1 VPHGLGGLLSL
12 WLAGGRLR
20 HFAPRVNS
28 RIRLLA
34 SLLAAALPAL
44 KGAEAARHPD
54 IQAEEHDHDI
64 ATGVTLL
71 RGAVITFGDAVLRGD
86 EIRYDTKQDFAVA
99 RGHVSLAQGK
109 RRVLAEE
116 ITYYFKDGVYKVVG
130 PKLGAYPLYLT
141 GATATGSRDEVVI
154 ENAHVSYGEP
164 GPWTP
169 SLSSPKLIY
178 HRQDDSF
185 SSSSAAAGVGAAKF
199 LPLPSISHSVGL
211 SLRSYTTLLGGY
223 KSRLGAFVDA
233 GVRAPV
239 APGLRL
245 GGDIA
250 YYSRRGLLFGPGG
263 SYDLSSSPD
272 TFAKGSLRTGYIND
286 VGDRGTDLL
295 DRSVP
300 EQRSFVEW
308 EHRQQLAPGLTLD
321 ATINQWRDSEVMRDF
336 RRRDFVR
343 SEAPDSYLEGMY
355 AADNYSL
362 SLLTRYRFNDFHR
375 LQERLP
381 ELRFDLLPNP
391 LLLGVYQRGEASY
404 VRLREREVGG
414 GAVTLQAD
422 RADAY
427 YGLER
432 PFSKSDWL
440 GFTAVAGARATHYA
454 DTLPGKD
461 GADRTRYLGELG
473 FDAHLLSS
481 ATYDYSNENWGI
493 RGLRHLVKPFV
504 SYRYIP
510 ERKDGD
516 GTIPQIDREAFTT
529 YLQPLGL
536 GDSRHIDTLHRT
548 NTVRAGIENTLQ
560 TRDESYGSRNL
571 AALTLA
577 QDYHFRPD
585 PVTGHHSD
593 LNAALS
599 LTPLRWF
606 GFDAYTSLDPK
617 GMDLHELNTGVSIR
631 DGQEWMLRLST
642 HHLRNDL
649 TEYVSYFEKR
659 IDERYS
665 GYLRFHYDQRNSRIT
680 EQSYG
685 VIHNVSNAW
694 LFRYEVSFF
703 DGSRREGSFELSI
716 AVDAR
721 IF

>member
-1 VPHGLGGLLSL
+1 
-12 WLAGGRLR
+12 
-20 HFAPRVNS
+20 VNS
-28 RIRLLA
+28 RSRLLA
-34 SLLAAALPAL
+34 CLLAAALPAL
-44 KGAEAARHPD
+44 KGAEAPLHPD
-54 IQAEEHDHDI
+54 IQAESHDHDL
-64 ATGVTLL
+64 ATGMTLL
-71 RGAVITFGDAVLRGD
+71 KGAVITYGDAVLRGD
-86 EIRYDTKQDFAVA
+86 EIRYDTSKGVAVA

-116 ITYYFKDGVYKVVG
+116 ITYYFKDGVYTVIG
-130 PKLGAYPLYLT
+130 PKLGDYPVYLT
-141 GATATGSRDEVVI
+141 GAKASGNRDEVVI
-154 ENAHVSYGEP
+154 EDAHVSYGEP
-164 GPWTP
+164 GGWTP
-169 SLSSPKLIY
+169 SLKAPKLTW
-178 HRQDDSF
+178 HREDGSF
-185 SSSSAAAGVGAAKF
+185 SSDGASAGVGAAKF
-199 LPLPSISHSVGL
+199 LPLPSFSHSVGL

-233 GVRAPV
+233 GVRIPV
-239 APGLRL
+239 ASGLRL
-245 GGDIA
+245 GGDIG
-250 YYSRRGLLFGPGG
+250 YYTSRGLLAGPGG
-263 SYDLSSSPD
+263 TYDLTPTAD
-272 TFAKGSLRTGYIND
+272 TFVKGSLRTGYIND
-286 VGDRGTDLL
+286 IGDRSTDLL
-295 DRSVP
+295 GKSVP

-308 EHRQQLAPGLTLD
+308 EHRQLIAPGLTLD
-321 ATINQWRDSEVMRDF
+321 ATINQWRDSDVMRDF

-343 SEAPDSYLEGMY
+343 NEAPDSYLEGAY
-355 AADNYSL
+355 TGDNYSL

-375 LQERLP
+375 TQERLP

-391 LLLGVYQRGEASY
+391 LPLGVYQRGEASW

-414 GAVTLQAD
+414 GTVTMQAD

-440 GFTAVAGARATHYA
+440 SLTAVAGARATHYS
-454 DTLPGKD
+454 DTLPGN
-461 GADRTRYLGELG
+461 GGTGRTRYLGELG
-473 FDAHLLSS
+473 FDASLLSS
-481 ATYDYSNENWGI
+481 ATFDYRNETWGVD
-493 RGLRHLVKPFV
+493 GLRHLVKPFV

-516 GTIPQIDREAFTT
+516 GTIPMIDAEAFTT

-536 GDSRHIDTLHRT
+536 GDARHIDTLHRT
-548 NTVRAGIENTLQ
+548 NTVRAGVEQTLQ
-560 TRDESYGSRNL
+560 TRDGAYGSRTL
-571 AALTLA
+571 ASLILA

-599 LTPLRWF
+599 LSPIRWF
-606 GFDAYTSLDPK
+606 SFDAYSSLDPK
-617 GMDLHELNTGVSIR
+617 GMHVGELNTGMSIR

-649 TEYVSYFEKR
+649 TEYVAYLEKR

-665 GYLRFHYDQRNSRIT
+665 GYVRFHYDQRNSRIT

-685 VIHNVSNAW
+685 VLHNVSNAW
-694 LFRYEVSFF
+694 LFRYEVSLY

>member
-1 VPHGLGGLLSL
+1 M
-12 WLAGGRLR
+12 RL
-20 HFAPRVNS
+20 FAARVNS
-28 RIRLLA
+28 RSRLLA
-34 SLLAAALPAL
+34 CLLAAALPAL
-44 KGAEAARHPD
+44 KGAEATLHPD
-54 IQAEEHDHDI
+54 IQAESHDHDL
-64 ATGVTLL
+64 ATGMTILK
-71 RGAVITFGDAVLRGD
+71 GAVITYGDAVLRGD
-86 EIRYDTKQDFAVA
+86 EIHYDTNKGVAVA

-109 RRVLAEE
+109 RRVLADE
-116 ITYYFKDGVYKVVG
+116 ITYYFKDGVYTVIG
-130 PKLGAYPLYLT
+130 PKLGAYPVYLT
-141 GATATGSRDEVVI
+141 GASASGNRDEVVI
-154 ENAHVSYGEP
+154 QDAHVSYGEP
-164 GPWTP
+164 GAWTP
-169 SLSSPKLIY
+169 SLSAPKITY

-185 SSSSAAAGVGAAKF
+185 SSSGATAGVGAAKF

-233 GVRAPV
+233 GVRIPV
-239 APGLRL
+239 ADGLKF
-245 GGDIA
+245 GGDIG

-263 SYDLSSSPD
+263 SYDLAPSAD
-272 TFAKGSLRTGYIND
+272 TFVKGSLRTGYIND
-286 VGDRGTDLL
+286 VGDRSTDLL
-295 DRSVP
+295 GHSVP

-308 EHRQQLAPGLTLD
+308 EHHQQLAPGLTLD
-321 ATINQWRDSEVMRDF
+321 AEVNQWRDSEVMRDF

-343 SEAPDSYLEGMY
+343 DEAPDSYLEGMY
-355 AADNYSL
+355 AGDNYSV

-381 ELRFDLLPNP
+381 ELRFDLLPSP
-391 LLLGVYQRGEASY
+391 LLLGVYERGEASY

-414 GAVTLQAD
+414 GAVTMQAD

-432 PFSKSDWL
+432 PFSKADWL
-440 GFTAVAGARATHYA
+440 SLTAVAGARVTHYA
-454 DTLPGKD
+454 DTLPGSD

-481 ATYDYSNENWGI
+481 ATFDYKNETWGI
-493 RGLRHLVKPFV
+493 DGLRHLVKPFV

-516 GTIPQIDREAFTT
+516 GTIPQIDREAFST

-536 GDSRHIDTLHRT
+536 GDARHIDTLHQT
-548 NTVRAGIENTLQ
+548 NTVRAGVENTLQ
-560 TRDESYGSRNL
+560 TRDESGGSRSL
-571 AALTLA
+571 ASLILA

-585 PVTGHHSD
+585 PLTGHHSD

-599 LTPLRWF
+599 VTPIRWF
-606 GFDAYTSLDPK
+606 SFDTYSSFDPK
-617 GMDLHELNTGVSIR
+617 GMRMHELNTGMSIR

-642 HHLRNDL
+642 HHLRNDI

-665 GYLRFHYDQRNSRIT
+665 GYVRFHYDQRNSRIT

-694 LFRYEVSFF
+694 LFRYEVSLF